1 MEKRRNKGGRP
12 KLKPAER
19 KMYELP
25 HVRVSVVE
33 YYALKARV
41 RQAGVSLTEYLRQC
55 IFKGYVVE
63 RIDSSVMGL
72 YRQLAGI
79 ANNLNQLA
87 HQANTH
93 GYHRDANLYH
103 DNALQVNNMIKDI
116 LDGCKNIKRP

>member
-1 MEKRRNKGGRP
+1 
-12 KLKPAER
+12 
-19 KMYELP
+19 MYELP

>member
-1 MEKRRNKGGRP
+1 MEKRKNNGGRP

-19 KMYELP
+19 KKYELP

-55 IFKGYVVE
+55 IFNGYVVE

-72 YRQLAGI
+72 YRQLAGV

-93 GYHRDANLYH
+93 GYHRDANCT
-103 DNALQVNNMIKDI
+103 MITP
-116 LDGCKNIKRP
+116 CKLII